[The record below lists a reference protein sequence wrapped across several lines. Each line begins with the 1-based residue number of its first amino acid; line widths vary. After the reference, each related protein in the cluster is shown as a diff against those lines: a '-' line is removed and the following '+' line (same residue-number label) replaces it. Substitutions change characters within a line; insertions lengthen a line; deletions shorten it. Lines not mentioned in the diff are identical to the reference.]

1 MRSTTNMNDL
11 SEMLSQP
18 PPGVDP
24 DFQAKVFALFSQ
36 PAPNNN
42 TTHKGPRDTPVPTL
56 ENAQSCPCDTP
67 HQPSYINPLPQ
78 RCRMTPM
85 TAAHFDYPSESHAKG
100 AEHSAS
106 TAAITHVK
114 SAPPLEPPSIST
126 LIISTTY
133 MIGEYMN
140 SYIESFS
147 QPAII
152 EYAPWEIEQRSNIQ
166 IQAQVSDSTSVEGS
180 GTQEPEKVVKVMAV
194 VGGSQE
200 QRVVAI
206 TAKPKRIKEIL
217 KTAGYK
223 LTENTYK
230 EQIHEAMKRLRG

>member
-1 MRSTTNMNDL
+1 MNDL

-42 TTHKGPRDTPVPTL
+42 TTHK
-56 ENAQSCPCDTP
+56 
-67 HQPSYINPLPQ
+67 
-78 RCRMTPM
+78 
-85 TAAHFDYPSESHAKG
+85 
-100 AEHSAS
+100 AS

-147 QPAII
+147 QPGII